1 MNKDRTGD
9 GSGDGTAAVQGIG
22 TGIEVAYATPQR
34 QTLIHIEALPGC
46 TVRQAIE
53 RSGILQQFPEI
64 SLEQSRVGVF
74 GRLRE
79 LDDPVEAGDRVEIYR
94 PLTADPKQA
103 RRLRARKKAKS
114 GT

>member
-1 MNKDRTGD
+1 MNM
-9 GSGDGTAAVQGIG
+9 DGTGAVQDIG
-22 TGIEVAYATPQR
+22 TGIEVAYATPER
-34 QTLIHIEALPGC
+34 QALIRIEAVPGC

-53 RSGILQQFPEI
+53 RSGILAQFPEI

-74 GRLRE
+74 GRPRE
-79 LDDPVEAGDRVEIYR
+79 LADPVEAGDRVEIYR